1 MKVLKNAKSKS
12 RCTTASTVIA
22 TKYNGENWFAIP
34 VKGGIYH
41 VSTQFWGFRGYYI
54 RESLKGIFGEV

>member
-12 RCTTASTVIA
+12 RVVKTTVVSSTN
-22 TKYNGENWFAIP
+22 YNGDIWFAVP
-34 VKGGIYH
+34 TKDGLYH
-41 VSTQFWGFRGYYI
+41 VSTQFWGFRGYYN

>member
-12 RCTTASTVIA
+12 RCVASTVIA
-22 TKYNGENWFAIP
+22 TKYNGETWFAVP
-34 VKGGIYH
+34 TKGGVYN
-41 VSTQFWGFRGYYI
+41 VSTQTWGFRGYYL